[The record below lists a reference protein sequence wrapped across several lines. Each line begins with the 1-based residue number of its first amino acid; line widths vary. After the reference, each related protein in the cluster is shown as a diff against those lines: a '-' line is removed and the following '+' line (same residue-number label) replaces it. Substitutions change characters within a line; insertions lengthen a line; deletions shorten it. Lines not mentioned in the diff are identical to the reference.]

1 MGGAMGVVLVTL
13 PTHGVGEGTLV
24 QIVVF
29 RQQLLHGHAEVW
41 GATAGGGE
49 GKEM

>member
-1 MGGAMGVVLVTL
+1 MGVVLVTL

-24 QIVVF
+24 QVVVF
-29 RQQLLHGHAEVW
+29 RQQLFHGHAEVW